1 MKQVRIRYSKEYKI
15 KAVELSHEQG
25 NVQSVANQ
33 LNLNV
38 ETLRLWRKAY
48 KEGKLVLSDEDQS
61 QKQKSKEDMEL
72 AQLKKELYEVK
83 LERDILKKAV
93 GIFSKSDR

>member
-1 MKQVRIRYSKEYKI
+1 MKQVRARYSKEFKI
-15 KAVELSHEQG
+15 KAVELSNQNG
-25 NVQSVANQ
+25 NIRQVSEELKVNH
-33 LNLNV
+33 

-48 KEGKLVLSDEDQS
+48 KEGKLKLDDGVPE
-61 QKQKSKEDMEL
+61 KQKSKEEIEL
-72 AQLKKELYEVK
+72 AHLRKELYEVK